1 MHSYRR
7 NIRGI
12 IDELFNNAIKA
23 GATNIEASVSF
34 DGDQVVIRVKDNGS
48 GMDEETLKVV
58 EKKLYQPRREELEDY
73 YGSLAGQS
81 FQGTG
86 LSLVGMMTDRAEVK
100 TSPGEGTEV
109 AVYIKL

>member
-12 IDELFNNAIKA
+12 LDELFNNAIKA
-23 GATNIEASVSF
+23 GATNIEASVNF
-34 DGDQVVIRVKDNGS
+34 DGNQVVIRVKDNGE
-48 GMDEETLKVV
+48 GMDEEQLKEV
-58 EKKLYQPRREELEDY
+58 EKMLSRPRREELEDY

-86 LSLVGMMTDRAEVK
+86 LALVGMMTDKAEIVTEPDK
-100 TSPGEGTEV
+100 GTEITL
-109 AVYIKL
+109 YINL